1 MAETLRSILLRKARL
16 IKGSMTAPAD
26 AAVIVALGLRLD

>member
-16 IKGSMTAPAD
+16 IKGSMAALAA
-26 AAVIVALGLRLD
+26 AAVIVALGLGLD